1 MISTWWISEDEP
13 DAWKAQK
20 ERKAQEERKWAEVL
34 NYINMKGNRLL
45 HAAHKNPKN
54 ITRYA
59 VLGEIDGTPVE
70 ALPDTGASECF
81 ISASMVQKLGL
92 SQAPGTEKTVTVA
105 NGTQTLSPGCV
116 HVKWKFAKERK
127 THPVKCWILPGCAYD
142 VILGSGFLKATQT
155 LTKWANRIKRTVVS
169 LPRRLHLKLLGEEKQ
184 RLCGSFNGH
193 LTAAL
198 PDTGSDVMLVSLK
211 YARALGLSI
220 DDSASHKLELEL
232 GDGSTAYTCGL
243 VHDVQWNVGDK
254 ATRCDFYVLED
265 LNVDVVLSSEY
276 VFDLDI
282 YSECS
287 GYLFDVD
294 AGQELLELCH
304 IRLIGRYGGR
314 LNKLEEQS
322 FEDCKYYSMIY
333 GR

>member
-1 MISTWWISEDEP
+1 MPNVEWLP
-13 DAWKAQK
+13 AK
-20 ERKAQEERKWAEVL
+20 EAPPSAFHPPTRRS
-34 NYINMKGNRLL
+34 GNRLL

-155 LTKWANRIKRTVVS
+155 LTKWVNRIKRTVVS
-169 LPRRLHLKLLGEEKQ
+169 LPR
-184 RLCGSFNGH
+184 
-193 LTAAL
+193 
-198 PDTGSDVMLVSLK
+198 DTGSDVMLVSLK

-232 GDGSTAYTCGL
+232 GDESTAYTCGL
-243 VHDVQWNVGDK
+243 VHDVQWNVGDR

-294 AGQELLELCH
+294 AGQDLLELCH
-304 IRLIGRYGGR
+304 IRLISRYGGR
-314 LNKLEEQS
+314 LNKLEEQF
-322 FEDCKYYSMIY
+322 FEDLEEEGPGIHSLDLIA
-333 GR
+333 GER